1 MTKELLQEVVTKNKL
16 YVKRKTTPLTH
27 INYDMVKQR
36 FKGFDKI
43 VQKNIKEA
51 KRIYFDKIFIA
62 YRSDMK
68 KTWRTINETL
78 NRNKKSSNVPSLF
91 YDNGRT
97 LSNMKEIANAF
108 NVYFANI
115 GEKLASEIEENVN
128 NIADYTNY
136 ISVLP
141 SIETKFQF
149 KGIAD
154 GDTRLAIDNLEN
166 KSSSGHDGISNKLLK
181 LLKFE

>member
-1 MTKELLQEVVTKNKL
+1 
-16 YVKRKTTPLTH
+16 
-27 INYDMVKQR
+27 MVKQR

-68 KTWRTINETL
+68 NTWRTINETL

-97 LSNMKEIANAF
+97 LSNMK
-108 NVYFANI
+108 
-115 GEKLASEIEENVN
+115 
-128 NIADYTNY
+128 D
-136 ISVLP
+136 
-141 SIETKFQF
+141 
-149 KGIAD
+149 
-154 GDTRLAIDNLEN
+154 
-166 KSSSGHDGISNKLLK
+166 
-181 LLKFE
+181 